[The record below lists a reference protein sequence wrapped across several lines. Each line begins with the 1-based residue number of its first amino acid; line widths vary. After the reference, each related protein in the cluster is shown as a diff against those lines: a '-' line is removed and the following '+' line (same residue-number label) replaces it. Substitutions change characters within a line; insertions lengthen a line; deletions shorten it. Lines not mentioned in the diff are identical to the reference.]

1 MDDDTGREPFVIDIV
16 TLFPE
21 VVSSFLDAGIM
32 GRAVAEGRLKIVC
45 TNPRDF
51 ATDAH
56 RTVDDSPSGGGPG
69 MVMKIEPVVGAL
81 EAIAA
86 SRGEGHRVLLSP
98 SGRPFDQE
106 TATRFAG
113 LDHLVLLCGRYE
125 GIDDRVREQ
134 FCDECVSLGDFV
146 LNGGEVAALAV
157 VESVGRLLQ
166 GVVRN
171 PDSIALESFSRTGG
185 GALEHP
191 QYTRPADFRGFTV
204 PAPLSSGDHPRVQR
218 WRDAVSRIRTRRLRP
233 EFAPEVRASAEH
245 GPGLDVAVVVDARA
259 GEGVDVGVER
269 LASLAI
275 ASSGS
280 VVVWTDR
287 AISPGPGVAVLPAET
302 KSLPRIRKILRGK
315 RKSRLLVV
323 PVAMP
328 GESVPAWRLTE
339 PAEVFDVALTHGA
352 AVAAENERGAI
363 CAVFVIAP
371 EGSPLRSA
379 LAGGDPPSDFL
390 LDLGDGAA
398 PQLHGN
404 SGVENGAG
412 VINPSQPQPAESI
425 HRDVARQ
432 LQHFLERWTQDF
444 HST

>member
-21 VVSSFLDAGIM
+21 AIASFLNAGIM

-51 ATDAH
+51 STDTH

-81 EAIAA
+81 EEIEA

-113 LDHLVLLCGRYE
+113 LGHLVLLCGRYE

-157 VESVGRLLQ
+157 VESVGRLLE

-185 GALEHP
+185 GVLEHP

-204 PAPLSSGDHPRVQR
+204 PAPLSSGDHSRVHR
-218 WRDAVSRIRTRRLRP
+218 WRAAVSRIRTRRLRP
-233 EFAPEVRASAEH
+233 ELAPEVRALAGQA
-245 GPGLDVAVVVDARA
+245 GPLDVAVVVDARA
-259 GEGVDVGVER
+259 GEGVDVDAEG
-269 LASLAI
+269 LASLAR
-275 ASSGS
+275 AGSAS

-287 AISPGPGVAVLPAET
+287 AISPGPKVVVAPAEL
-302 KSLPRIRKILRGK
+302 KSLRRIRKILRGK
-315 RKSRLLVV
+315 RRSRLLVV

-328 GESVPAWRLTE
+328 GEFRPAWRLTE
-339 PAEVFDVALTHGA
+339 PAEVFDVILAHRAQGA
-352 AVAAENERGAI
+352 EESDECAF
-363 CAVFVIAP
+363 CAVFVVAP
-371 EGSPLRSA
+371 LESPLRSA
-379 LAGGDPPSDFL
+379 LEGGDPPSDFL
-390 LDLGDGAA
+390 LDLGDGAVS
-398 PQLHGN
+398 QLHGN
-404 SGVENGAG
+404 SGVENRAG
-412 VINPSQPQPAESI
+412 VINPSQPQPGESAP
-425 HRDVARQ
+425 RGVARQ

-444 HST
+444 QST